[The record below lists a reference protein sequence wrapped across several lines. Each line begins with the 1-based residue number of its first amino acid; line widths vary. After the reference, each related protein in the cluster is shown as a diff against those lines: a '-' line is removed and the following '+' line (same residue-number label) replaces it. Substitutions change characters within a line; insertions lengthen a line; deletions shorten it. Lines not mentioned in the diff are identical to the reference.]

1 MDNGYPRLIE
11 NSAKNYLFQTLQK
24 CHTNRVSIYYY
35 ALNFGVLFL
44 FLGAIGLILYY
55 CSKQKLSE
63 YEKQQKMMKDQSYVL
78 SKIRYYQE
86 DKKDRHQSQISSIT
100 DLPYITGNP
109 GTVTNPF

>member
-1 MDNGYPRLIE
+1 MDKEYNPRLIE

-44 FLGAIGLILYY
+44 FVGIVGLILYY
-55 CSKQKLSE
+55 CSKKKLTD
-63 YEKQQKMMKDQSYVL
+63 YEKQQKMLKDQQYVL

-86 DKKDRHQSQISSIT
+86 DKKERQQSQVSGIT
-100 DLPYITGNP
+100 DLPYISAY
-109 GTVTNPF
+109 

>member
-1 MDNGYPRLIE
+1 MDKEYNPRLIE

-44 FLGAIGLILYY
+44 FVGIVGLILYY
-55 CSKQKLSE
+55 CSKKKLSD
-63 YEKQQKMMKDQSYVL
+63 YEKQQKMLKDQQYVL

-86 DKKDRHQSQISSIT
+86 DKKERQQSQVTGIT
-100 DLPYITGNP
+100 DLPYISAY
-109 GTVTNPF
+109 